1 MRKIIYVITVLAML
15 LNVSCE
21 KISDMKLF
29 KKETLQE
36 KFDKKMPELKS
47 MSELGCVE
55 YTVSKVIIPE
65 GKKDSKWY
73 GTRTIAYSCVAHIKA
88 GINMSK
94 IRANID
100 EEKKSID
107 LILPKPT
114 LIGNQIDM
122 PMEKIKVIYEK
133 STGVRS
139 KYTNE
144 ERLEIKKKGEAKIKE
159 EIPKLGIYET
169 AEKNAEAFF
178 RTLLVEMG
186 IRESGINIKFE

>member
-1 MRKIIYVITVLAML
+1 ML

-29 KKETLQE
+29 KKETLQD

-94 IRANID
+94 IKANID
-100 EEKKSID
+100 E
-107 LILPKPT
+107 
-114 LIGNQIDM
+114 
-122 PMEKIKVIYEK
+122 
-133 STGVRS
+133 
-139 KYTNE
+139 
-144 ERLEIKKKGEAKIKE
+144 
-159 EIPKLGIYET
+159 
-169 AEKNAEAFF
+169 
-178 RTLLVEMG
+178 
-186 IRESGINIKFE
+186 